1 MRCIWIIKDEM
12 DCCPT
17 CQSVLITFDGKRML
31 CPSCAGREID
41 RLRKLVKRLTRR
53 AVDLRQQ
60 ARPKNSVVRGAY
72 WTCKEC
78 NALNVLDLETCDCGE
93 PRQTAR
99 LAPDARPFGGR

>member
-1 MRCIWIIKDEM
+1 MKCIWKIPNRNNLDEGI

-53 AVDLRQQ
+53 ATDGAKRAAQKGSISGK
-60 ARPKNSVVRGAY
+60 RSVGS
-72 WTCKEC
+72 
-78 NALNVLDLETCDCGE
+78 
-93 PRQTAR
+93 PRR
-99 LAPDARPFGGR
+99 

>member
-1 MRCIWIIKDEM
+1 MKCIWKIPNRNNLDEGI

-53 AVDLRQQ
+53 APDK
-60 ARPKNSVVRGAY
+60 AKAAAFPNSVAVYRVSKNKSLA
-72 WTCKEC
+72 
-78 NALNVLDLETCDCGE
+78 NPPCG
-93 PRQTAR
+93 
-99 LAPDARPFGGR
+99 